1 MNGKKSATY
10 FRGFPTHG
18 LSTNVISASTMTL
31 FTLFVCSFSFLK
43 SENIETKL
51 PYQCPCN
58 FQHLNCY
65 RPQWCSYWDYCSPFP
80 VQVVLLRIATE
91 LQQRME
97 YLFCR
102 RLMSKMKLPVS
113 LLEDEDGTR
122 EGNSRVESMGWCK
135 QNSNCWSEVSLAAEF
150 RGLMYI
156 LGHKVD
162 EGEDR
167 FYFTWQVRCRKGLV
181 IITILLLLFIASM

>member
-1 MNGKKSATY
+1 ML
-10 FRGFPTHG
+10 R
-18 LSTNVISASTMTL
+18 
-31 FTLFVCSFSFLK
+31 FLRLVQ
-43 SENIETKL
+43 SI
-51 PYQCPCN
+51 
-58 FQHLNCY
+58 
-65 RPQWCSYWDYCSPFP
+65 FP

-181 IITILLLLFIASM
+181 IITILILLFILCECNFPTKHTLSGSSCRKFLRTQKRSVAVYFTNRKLWLLFRKRITCNALLR